1 MEQEFVNKYVEN
13 IMGRLV
19 EALKKEILLQT
30 QLELAQKA
38 VKNLTEENEKLKA
51 TTTVTDKQE
60 NTF

>member
-51 TTTVTDKQE
+51 ATTVTDKKD

>member
-1 MEQEFVNKYVEN
+1 MEQEFLNKYVEN
-13 IMGRLV
+13 IMSRLV

-30 QLELAQKA
+30 QLEIAQKT

-51 TTTVTDKQE
+51 TTTVTDKKD

>member
-1 MEQEFVNKYVEN
+1 MEQEFLNKYVEN

-30 QLELAQKA
+30 QFEIAQKT

-51 TTTVTDKQE
+51 TTTVTDKKD

>member
-1 MEQEFVNKYVEN
+1 MEQEFLNKYVEN

-30 QLELAQKA
+30 QFEIAQKT

-51 TTTVTDKQE
+51 ATTVTDKKD

>member
-1 MEQEFVNKYVEN
+1 MEQEFLNKYVEN
-13 IMGRLV
+13 IMSRLV

-51 TTTVTDKQE
+51 ATTVTDKKD

>member
-1 MEQEFVNKYVEN
+1 MEQEFLNKYVEN
-13 IMGRLV
+13 IMSRLV

-38 VKNLTEENEKLKA
+38 VKNLTEENEKLMA

>member
-30 QLELAQKA
+30 QLEIAQKT

-51 TTTVTDKQE
+51 TTTVTDKKD

>member
-38 VKNLTEENEKLKA
+38 VKNLTEENEKLMA

>member
-1 MEQEFVNKYVEN
+1 MEQEFLNKYVEN

-38 VKNLTEENEKLKA
+38 VKNLTEENEKLMA

>member
-1 MEQEFVNKYVEN
+1 MEQEFLNKYVEN

-51 TTTVTDKQE
+51 TITVTSKQQ
-60 NTF
+60 NTL

>member
-1 MEQEFVNKYVEN
+1 MEQEFLNKYVEN

>member
-13 IMGRLV
+13 IMGKLV

>member
-30 QLELAQKA
+30 QLEIAQKA
-38 VKNLTEENEKLKA
+38 VKDLTEEIEKLKTQA
-51 TTTVTDKQE
+51 TDKKE

>member
-30 QLELAQKA
+30 QLEIAQKT
-38 VKNLTEENEKLKA
+38 VKNLTEEIEKLKTQA
-51 TTTVTDKQE
+51 TDKKE

>member
-1 MEQEFVNKYVEN
+1 MEQEFLNKYVEN
-13 IMGRLV
+13 IMSRLV
-19 EALKKEILLQT
+19 EDLKKEILLQT

>member
-1 MEQEFVNKYVEN
+1 MEQEFLNKYVEN

-30 QLELAQKA
+30 QLEIAQKT

-51 TTTVTDKQE
+51 TTTVTDKKD